1 MPRDSTALSANARP
15 IADVLTTVNSI
26 SGNTLWTSK
35 EISDVSNKITTDLF
49 GNFSDILDIAL
60 IKPLNRKKAPIIL
73 TYDVKNYIADFHLD
87 KHTTKIYGNDKVDLF
102 NFVSDIVKANDVEG
116 IPQLLNELIHI
127 ESKDKYDTE
136 NSLKASGLYADNTS
150 NAISTVDFAI
160 YSVHSGSGIFEGA
173 TTLRIDF
180 NNVDK
185 TRVVTVYFDK
195 Q

>member
-1 MPRDSTALSANARP
+1 MCHEHKRLSAYAQP
-15 IADVLTTVNSI
+15 IADVLKAVNNLSD
-26 SGNTLWTSK
+26 NNLWTQD
-35 EISDVSNKITTDLF
+35 EISEVSDNIVTDFF
-49 GNFSDILDIAL
+49 GNARNILDIGIGRPAG
-60 IKPLNRKKAPIIL
+60 RKSAKPIIL
-73 TYDVKNYIADFHLD
+73 TYNVKNYKADFHGD
-87 KHTTKIYGNDKVDLF
+87 KHTTKLYGNDKVDLF
-102 NFVSDIVKANDVEG
+102 SFVSDIVKPNDNEG

-185 TRVVTVYFDK
+185 TRVVTVSFD
-195 Q
+195 